1 MTGPGVKLVAL
12 QKGTNQ
18 KKFTCAV
25 LNRNDLGDGE
35 DWMRDD
41 KVQGGSVGW
50 KGRIGRRSAQCRSS
64 S

>member
-1 MTGPGVKLVAL
+1 MAL